1 MYVYVFILYYVILY
15 CIILYC
21 SISNYNTT
29 LYYTISY
36 CIILYIILYYNIYIY
51 IFILYYFGPDGSRRH
66 ILLHSYHEATQP
78 AVLFGDWHL
87 TLPQWGVFKLW
98 MPSFPFIQE
107 EVYAWFS
114 SQELLFFSD
123 RSSNHTLLNCKN
135 QKWTLQKPT
144 STALLRLHCLTG
156 RQSL

>member
-36 CIILYIILYYNIYIY
+36 CIILYIILYYNIIY